1 MCKLIPK
8 KFGKRKYLK
17 GLEETKKKLKEP
29 KTEKKKV
36 DKKPKTEL
44 MPCLQSKKKELDE
57 QRKQEK
63 EAAEKAANLASEK
76 KQVKKVLSI
85 SKPVLH
91 TKKNGTSVR
100 DVATQMKYY
109 GDGTGL
115 SLMEIDILNHTGCKW
130 SKILY
135 PGFKGNVKP
144 QDQRSLGSVIS

>member
-36 DKKPKTEL
+36 DKKPKAEL

-76 KQVKKVLSI
+76 KNIKKVLSI

-91 TKKNGTSVR
+91 TKKNGTNVR

-135 PGFKGNVKP
+135 PGYKGYVKP
-144 QDQRSLGSVIS
+144 